1 MKKIFTLVLAVVIST
16 SVYAQMK
23 KPSVMVIPSK
33 QWMTAGG
40 HMKKFDNQG
49 TTENHP
55 NYRSA
60 LESDPT
66 LNQVL
71 VKLSGVVKNR
81 GFTVKML
88 EAQLDKV
95 DQKMADQNMRTTG
108 GGVYVNP
115 TDMLKMTA
123 KADLV
128 LELSYTIVPQ
138 GFQNSVQFTL
148 LAKDAGQGT
157 MAGSVTGNTEPS
169 SGSIPEEMSAALN
182 LYMDAFSADL
192 MKYFEDMVANGRE
205 ILLNVNVTENFDE
218 DLYTDSYG
226 DDELMLLI
234 EDWVA
239 DNTKGGN
246 YNLSDATETMMV
258 FEQTRIPL
266 EYERKGKMRKM
277 DAGAFGS
284 NLAKYLKSLGLEGT
298 RSERSSLSEVN
309 IFIATY

>member
-1 MKKIFTLVLAVVIST
+1 MKRIFTLLMTVIIST
-16 SVYAQMK
+16 TVYAQMK
-23 KPSVMVIPSK
+23 KPSVMVLPSK

-40 HMKKFDNQG
+40 HMMQFNNQG

-60 LESDPT
+60 LESDAT

-71 VKLSGVVKNR
+71 VKLSGVIKDR

-128 LELSYTIVPQ
+128 IELAYTINQRGPQ
-138 GFQNSVQFTL
+138 KSVQFTL

-157 MAGSVTGNTEPS
+157 MAGQVTGNTEPS

-192 MKYFEDMVANGRE
+192 MKYFEDMIANGRE

>member
-1 MKKIFTLVLAVVIST
+1 MVL
-16 SVYAQMK
+16 
-23 KPSVMVIPSK
+23 PSK

-40 HMKKFDNQG
+40 HMMQFNNQG

-60 LESDPT
+60 LESDAT

-71 VKLSGVVKNR
+71 VKLSGVIKDR

-128 LELSYTIVPQ
+128 IELAYTINQRGPQ
-138 GFQNSVQFTL
+138 KSVQFTL

-157 MAGSVTGNTEPS
+157 MAGQVTGNTEPS

>member
-1 MKKIFTLVLAVVIST
+1 MKRIFTLIMTVIIST
-16 SVYAQMK
+16 TVYAQMK
-23 KPSVMVIPSK
+23 KPSVMVLPSK

-40 HMKKFDNQG
+40 HMMQFNNQG

-60 LESDPT
+60 LESDAT

-71 VKLSGVVKNR
+71 VKLSGVIKDR

-128 LELSYTIVPQ
+128 IELAYTINQRGPQ
-138 GFQNSVQFTL
+138 KSVQFTL

-157 MAGSVTGNTEPS
+157 MAGQVTGNTEPS

-192 MKYFEDMVANGRE
+192 MKYFEDMAANGRE

>member
-1 MKKIFTLVLAVVIST
+1 MKKIFTLLLSVIIST
-16 SVYAQMK
+16 TVYAQMK
-23 KPSVMVIPSK
+23 KPSVMVLPSK

-40 HMKKFDNQG
+40 HMMQFNNQG

-60 LESDPT
+60 LESDAT

-71 VKLSGVVKNR
+71 VKLSGVIKDR

-95 DQKMADQNMRTTG
+95 DQKMADQNMRSTG

-128 LELSYTIVPQ
+128 IELAYTINQRGPQ
-138 GFQNSVQFTL
+138 KSVQFTL

-157 MAGSVTGNTEPS
+157 MAGQVTGNTEPS
-169 SGSIPEEMSAALN
+169 SGSVPEEMSAALN

-192 MKYFEDMVANGRE
+192 MKYFEDMIANGRE

-239 DNTKGGN
+239 DNTKGAN

>member
-1 MKKIFTLVLAVVIST
+1 MTVIIST
-16 SVYAQMK
+16 TVYAQMK
-23 KPSVMVIPSK
+23 KPSVMVLPSK

-40 HMKKFDNQG
+40 HMMQFNNQG

-60 LESDPT
+60 LESDAT

-71 VKLSGVVKNR
+71 VKLSGVIKDR

-128 LELSYTIVPQ
+128 IELAYTINQRGPQ
-138 GFQNSVQFTL
+138 KSVQFTL

-157 MAGSVTGNTEPS
+157 MAGQVTGNTEPS

>member
-1 MKKIFTLVLAVVIST
+1 MKRIFTLIMTVIIST
-16 SVYAQMK
+16 TVYAQMK
-23 KPSVMVIPSK
+23 KPSVMVLPSK

-40 HMKKFDNQG
+40 HMMQFNNQG

-60 LESDPT
+60 LESDAT

-71 VKLSGVVKNR
+71 VKLSGVIKDR

-128 LELSYTIVPQ
+128 IELAYTINQRGPQ
-138 GFQNSVQFTL
+138 KSVQFTL

-157 MAGSVTGNTEPS
+157 MAGQVTGNTEPS

>member
-1 MKKIFTLVLAVVIST
+1 MMQFN
-16 SVYAQMK
+16 
-23 KPSVMVIPSK
+23 
-33 QWMTAGG
+33 
-40 HMKKFDNQG
+40 NQG

-60 LESDPT
+60 LESDAT

-71 VKLSGVVKNR
+71 VKLSGVIKDR

-128 LELSYTIVPQ
+128 IELAYTINQRGPQ
-138 GFQNSVQFTL
+138 KSVQFTL

-157 MAGSVTGNTEPS
+157 MAGQVTGNTEPS
-169 SGSIPEEMSAALN
+169 SGSVPEEMSAALN

-192 MKYFEDMVANGRE
+192 MKYFEDMYANGRE

>member
-1 MKKIFTLVLAVVIST
+1 MKRIFTLLMTVIIST
-16 SVYAQMK
+16 TVYAQMK
-23 KPSVMVIPSK
+23 KPSVMVLPSK

-40 HMKKFDNQG
+40 HMMQFNNQG

-60 LESDPT
+60 LESDAT

-71 VKLSGVVKNR
+71 VKLSGVIKDR

-128 LELSYTIVPQ
+128 IELAYTINQRGPQ
-138 GFQNSVQFTL
+138 KSVQFTL

-157 MAGSVTGNTEPS
+157 MAGQVTGNTEPS
-169 SGSIPEEMSAALN
+169 SGSVPEEMSAALN

-192 MKYFEDMVANGRE
+192 MKYFEDMYANGRE

>member
-1 MKKIFTLVLAVVIST
+1 M
-16 SVYAQMK
+16 
-23 KPSVMVIPSK
+23 
-33 QWMTAGG
+33 
-40 HMKKFDNQG
+40 
-49 TTENHP
+49 
-55 NYRSA
+55 
-60 LESDPT
+60 
-66 LNQVL
+66 
-71 VKLSGVVKNR
+71 KLSGVIKDR

-128 LELSYTIVPQ
+128 IELAYTINQRGPQ
-138 GFQNSVQFTL
+138 KSVQFTL

-157 MAGSVTGNTEPS
+157 MAGQVTGNTEPS

-192 MKYFEDMVANGRE
+192 MKYFEDMAANGRE

>member
-1 MKKIFTLVLAVVIST
+1 MKRIFTLLMTVIIST
-16 SVYAQMK
+16 TVYAQMK
-23 KPSVMVIPSK
+23 KPSVMVLPSK

-40 HMKKFDNQG
+40 HMMQFNNQG

-60 LESDPT
+60 LESDAT

-71 VKLSGVVKNR
+71 VKLSGVIKDR

-128 LELSYTIVPQ
+128 IELAYTINQRGPQ
-138 GFQNSVQFTL
+138 KSVQFTL

-157 MAGSVTGNTEPS
+157 MAGQVTGNTEPS